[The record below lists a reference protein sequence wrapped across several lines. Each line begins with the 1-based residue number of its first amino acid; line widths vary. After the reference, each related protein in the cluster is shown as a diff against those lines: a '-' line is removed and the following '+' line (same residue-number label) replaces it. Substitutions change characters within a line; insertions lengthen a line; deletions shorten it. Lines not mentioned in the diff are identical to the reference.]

1 MINMRKNMMMA
12 VIAGAVLVGAS
23 SVCANASSMKNE
35 TLSSVNSDVEN
46 VEITIPGD
54 EGEEVN
60 VDGSGDMQII
70 KTEDG
75 YGVSVKLIN
84 STADNVT
91 KNKKVVK
98 IVSAKA
104 GDNLVL
110 NKMNSTSD
118 DEEVYVICETSPY
131 ILGNNVCEITQEFSN
146 SKHQGVDLAAK
157 EGTPVY
163 STYSGKVS
171 AVGNDEERGNYIEIT
186 MYSGKT
192 TIFNHLKEKPDVNVG
207 DQIPCGVQIGE
218 IGKTGNSE
226 TPHLHYAVKDKDGK
240 YLNPGLYMQIFTE

>member
-1 MINMRKNMMMA
+1 MMMA

-35 TLSSVNSDVEN
+35 GLSSVNSDVEN
-46 VEITIPGD
+46 VEITIPED

-98 IVSAKA
+98 IV
-104 GDNLVL
+104 
-110 NKMNSTSD
+110 
-118 DEEVYVICETSPY
+118 
-131 ILGNNVCEITQEFSN
+131 
-146 SKHQGVDLAAK
+146 
-157 EGTPVY
+157 
-163 STYSGKVS
+163 
-171 AVGNDEERGNYIEIT
+171 
-186 MYSGKT
+186 
-192 TIFNHLKEKPDVNVG
+192 
-207 DQIPCGVQIGE
+207 
-218 IGKTGNSE
+218 
-226 TPHLHYAVKDKDGK
+226 
-240 YLNPGLYMQIFTE
+240 

>member
-1 MINMRKNMMMA
+1 MMMA

-91 KNKKVVK
+91 KNKKIVK

-104 GDNLVL
+104 GD
-110 NKMNSTSD
+110 KI
-118 DEEVYVICETSPY
+118 YPC
-131 ILGNNVCEITQEFSN
+131 ILGQNCIGFS
-146 SKHQGVDLAAK
+146 D
-157 EGTPVY
+157 E
-163 STYSGKVS
+163 
-171 AVGNDEERGNYIEIT
+171 NDEFLGYLIYSSKEEDGIEVFYVDGVSEYDLFT
-186 MYSGKT
+186 
-192 TIFNHLKEKPDVNVG
+192 NVA
-207 DQIPCGVQIGE
+207 
-218 IGKTGNSE
+218 
-226 TPHLHYAVKDKDGK
+226 YAS
-240 YLNPGLYMQIFTE
+240 

>member
-1 MINMRKNMMMA
+1 MMMA

-35 TLSSVNSDVEN
+35 ALSSVNSDVEN

-118 DEEVYVICETSPY
+118 DEEVYVICVTSPY

-171 AVGNDEERGNYIEIT
+171 AVGNDEE
-186 MYSGKT
+186 
-192 TIFNHLKEKPDVNVG
+192 
-207 DQIPCGVQIGE
+207 
-218 IGKTGNSE
+218 
-226 TPHLHYAVKDKDGK
+226 
-240 YLNPGLYMQIFTE
+240 